1 MSTATSKIKTRRF
14 FLVFLL
20 AALLIGGVVSFYASG
35 HPDGLEYVARSTGFV
50 DTAKH
55 SASAGSPL
63 ADYGV
68 AGVRNPRLS
77 SGLAGIIG
85 VLVTLL
91 LAGGLFWILRRR
103 TGSDPE
109 A

>member
-1 MSTATSKIKTRRF
+1 MSTAAKIKTRRF

-20 AALLIGGVVSFYASG
+20 AALIIGGVVSFYGSG
-35 HPDGLEYVARSTGFV
+35 HPDGLEYVARSTGV
-50 DTAKH
+50 LDTAKH
-55 SASAGSPL
+55 SASAASPL

-68 AGVRNPRLS
+68 TGLRNPRLS

-91 LAGGLFWILRRR
+91 LAGGLFWVLRRG

>member
-1 MSTATSKIKTRRF
+1 MSTAAKIKTRRF

-20 AALLIGGVVSFYASG
+20 AALIIGGVVSFYGSG
-35 HPDGLEYVARSTGFV
+35 HPDGLEYVARSTGV
-50 DTAKH
+50 LDTAKH
-55 SASAGSPL
+55 SASAASPL

-68 AGVRNPRLS
+68 AGLRNPRLS

-91 LAGGLFWILRRR
+91 LAGGLFWVLRRG

>member
-1 MSTATSKIKTRRF
+1 MSKPTSKIGSGRF
-14 FLVFLL
+14 FLVFLVV
-20 AALLIGGVVSFYASG
+20 ALFIGGVVSFYASG
-35 HPDGLEYVARSTGFV
+35 HPDGLEFVAKSTGFL

-63 ADYGV
+63 ANYGV
-68 AGVRNPRLS
+68 GGIKNARLS
-77 SGLAGIIG
+77 GGLAGIIG

-91 LAGGLFWILRRR
+91 VAGGLFWVLRRR
-103 TGSDPE
+103 AGSDPG